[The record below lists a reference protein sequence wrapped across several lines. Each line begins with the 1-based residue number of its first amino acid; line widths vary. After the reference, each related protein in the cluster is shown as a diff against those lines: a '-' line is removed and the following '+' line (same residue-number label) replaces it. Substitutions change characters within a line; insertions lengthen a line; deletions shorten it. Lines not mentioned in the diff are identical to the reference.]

1 MLVNREKYLSKIRPF
16 YDLDIIKVLM
26 GSRRS
31 GKSKILELIINE
43 LLEKGINK
51 NHIISMN
58 FEDLSF
64 EDIDDYKKLNTFIK
78 EKVSNGNGKYYL
90 FFDEIHHVKHFEK
103 AINSFRVS
111 MDCSIFITGSNSKM
125 LSSEISSLLTGR
137 IIEFT
142 IYPFSYNE
150 SIKFRE
156 INNFD
161 IVSEPFYDYLKLGGY
176 PFRFNLS
183 MEQDIKAY
191 LAELYNNICEKDIF
205 ARDSEIEKEKFNKV
219 CRYILVNG
227 GNDFNAET
235 IYNYLKSNNH
245 GQEYCALSSIY
256 NYIEKMEKAFL
267 IVKVNRYNI
276 AGKEALKSN
285 PKYYAMDNGFR
296 IINANSN
303 DYDRGR
309 FLENVICLE
318 LLSRGY
324 EVFIGKT
331 YKGEVD
337 FVAIKNGKKCFI
349 QVAYI
354 LETNETID
362 REFNAFSPIKD
373 ASPKYVLS
381 LDKIDMSKNGIT
393 HLNIIDFLEKKV
405 DLFLS

>member
-142 IYPFSYNE
+142 IYPFSL
-150 SIKFRE
+150 IKVF
-156 INNFD
+156 NF
-161 IVSEPFYDYLKLGGY
+161 L
-176 PFRFNLS
+176 
-183 MEQDIKAY
+183 
-191 LAELYNNICEKDIF
+191 
-205 ARDSEIEKEKFNKV
+205 
-219 CRYILVNG
+219 
-227 GNDFNAET
+227 
-235 IYNYLKSNNH
+235 
-245 GQEYCALSSIY
+245 
-256 NYIEKMEKAFL
+256 
-267 IVKVNRYNI
+267 
-276 AGKEALKSN
+276 
-285 PKYYAMDNGFR
+285 
-296 IINANSN
+296 
-303 DYDRGR
+303 
-309 FLENVICLE
+309 
-318 LLSRGY
+318 
-324 EVFIGKT
+324 
-331 YKGEVD
+331 
-337 FVAIKNGKKCFI
+337 
-349 QVAYI
+349 
-354 LETNETID
+354 
-362 REFNAFSPIKD
+362 
-373 ASPKYVLS
+373 
-381 LDKIDMSKNGIT
+381 
-393 HLNIIDFLEKKV
+393 
-405 DLFLS
+405 

>member
-1 MLVNREKYLSKIRPF
+1 
-16 YDLDIIKVLM
+16 
-26 GSRRS
+26 
-31 GKSKILELIINE
+31 
-43 LLEKGINK
+43 
-51 NHIISMN
+51 
-58 FEDLSF
+58 
-64 EDIDDYKKLNTFIK
+64 
-78 EKVSNGNGKYYL
+78 
-90 FFDEIHHVKHFEK
+90 
-103 AINSFRVS
+103 
-111 MDCSIFITGSNSKM
+111 
-125 LSSEISSLLTGR
+125 
-137 IIEFT
+137 
-142 IYPFSYNE
+142 
-150 SIKFRE
+150 
-156 INNFD
+156 
-161 IVSEPFYDYLKLGGY
+161 
-176 PFRFNLS
+176 

-191 LAELYNNICEKDIF
+191 LVELYNNICEKDIF

-219 CRYILVNG
+219 CKYILVNG

-309 FLENVICLE
+309 FLENIICLE

-337 FVAIKNGKKCFI
+337 FVAMKNGKKCFI

-393 HLNIIDFLEKKV
+393 HLNIIDFLENKV